1 MFNVNN
7 TYIRISGCIINV
19 RLNQDGKNTD
29 YVYAIGTS
37 QEGGKFGRV
46 AVYMISD
53 REVEIYLDWNGV
65 GIAFDTVTNLKMNVN
80 NYIIVNNYKCDI
92 IEVSYSSGQKTASF
106 IFESTFDVYSKVFK
120 FGSNSLGIICDEGT
134 ITFGINDSILANT
147 IIDSLD
153 FGLSFLPNTY
163 IIDRND

>member
-1 MFNVNN
+1 MILVLYFFSSDLNVP
-7 TYIRISGCIINV
+7 
-19 RLNQDGKNTD
+19 LKQEDKDTD
-29 YVYAIGTS
+29 YIYAIGTS
-37 QEGGKFGRV
+37 QEGGEFGRV

-53 REVEIYLDWNGV
+53 REVEIYLDWSEV
-65 GIAFDTVTNLKMNVN
+65 GIAFNTVTNLKINTN
-80 NYIIVNNYKCDI
+80 NYIVVNNYKCDV
-92 IEVSYSSGQKTASF
+92 IEVSYFSGQKTASF
-106 IFESTFDVYSKVFK
+106 IFESTFDVYGKVFK

>member
-1 MFNVNN
+1 
-7 TYIRISGCIINV
+7 
-19 RLNQDGKNTD
+19 
-29 YVYAIGTS
+29 
-37 QEGGKFGRV
+37 
-46 AVYMISD
+46 MISD

-120 FGSNSLGIICDEGT
+120 FGSNSLGIIRDEGT

>member
-1 MFNVNN
+1 
-7 TYIRISGCIINV
+7 
-19 RLNQDGKNTD
+19 
-29 YVYAIGTS
+29 
-37 QEGGKFGRV
+37 
-46 AVYMISD
+46 MISD

-65 GIAFDTVTNLKMNVN
+65 GIAFDTVTNLKMN
-80 NYIIVNNYKCDI
+80 VNNYKCDI